1 MEKARLERAFSVRP
15 REPTTESV
23 IAHGLEVVRGRE
35 VRDVRSE
42 LPALHVRGAEV
53 EARPDARLDELVER
67 LIEAAERTRLRSL
80 ARQDSTKTLVI
91 W

>member
-1 MEKARLERAFSVRP
+1 MAY
-15 REPTTESV
+15 
-23 IAHGLEVVRGRE
+23 GLEVVRGRE

-67 LIEAAERTRLRSL
+67 LIEAAERSRDRRRISPSPGFDEERS
-80 ARQDSTKTLVI
+80 
-91 W
+91 